1 MTETS
6 PEPASPPP
14 AAGGPLTRAE
24 NWFRGH
30 AGHAE
35 ADAAAF
41 AADVSTAL
49 RDHAGT
55 VFDVAGDVVQLAKLA
70 DPADAPLF
78 AALDAL
84 VPKVL
89 AMAESA
95 ARIAQGA
102 LKST

>member
-41 AADVSTAL
+41 AADVTTAL
-49 RDHAGT
+49 RGHASAVLRGT
-55 VFDVAGDVVQLAKLA
+55 ADAIDVLKLI
-70 DPADAPLF
+70 DPADADLF
-78 AALDAL
+78 SAAEAL
-84 VPKVL
+84 VPEL
-89 AMAESA
+89 LGMAESA
-95 ARIAQGA
+95 ARIAGAA